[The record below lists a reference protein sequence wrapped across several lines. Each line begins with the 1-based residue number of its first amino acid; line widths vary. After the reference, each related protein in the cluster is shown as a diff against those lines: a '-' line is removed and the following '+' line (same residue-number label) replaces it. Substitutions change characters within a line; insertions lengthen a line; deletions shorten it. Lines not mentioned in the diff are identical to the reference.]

1 MKIEA
6 SQIEGVKVIH
16 SEPFKDERG
25 FFNRIFCREELRTI
39 HPDIVIA
46 QINHSMTAK
55 KGTVRGMHFQNP
67 PYAEIKIVRCVKG
80 SIFDVAVDLRK
91 NSSTFLQWHGEILSA
106 DNMKALVVPEG
117 CAHGFQ
123 SLEDEVEMIYIHS
136 KPYCKSAEGSIRYDD
151 PMIGI
156 QWPLQIAQ
164 VSEKDKLM
172 PLLTD
177 KYGGIEI

>member
-1 MKIEA
+1 MKTET

-25 FFNRIFCREELRTI
+25 FFNRIFCCEELRTI
-39 HPDIVIA
+39 HPDIAIA
-46 QINHSMTAK
+46 QINHSMTAR
-55 KGTVRGMHFQNP
+55 KGTVRGMHFQQP
-67 PYAEIKIVRCVKG
+67 PHAEIKIVRCLRG

-91 NSSTFLQWHGEILSA
+91 NSPTFLQWHGEILSA

-123 SLEDEVEMIYIHS
+123 SLEDAVEMLYIHS
-136 KPYCKSAEGSIRYDD
+136 KPYCKFAESSIRYDD

-156 QWPLQIAQ
+156 QWQLQIAQ
-164 VSEKDKLM
+164 VSEKDKLT